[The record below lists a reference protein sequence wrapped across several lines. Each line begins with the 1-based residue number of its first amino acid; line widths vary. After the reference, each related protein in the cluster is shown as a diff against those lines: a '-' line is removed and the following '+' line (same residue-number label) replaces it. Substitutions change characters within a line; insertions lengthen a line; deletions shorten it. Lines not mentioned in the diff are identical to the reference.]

1 MSTDLERELGEAF
14 AIGAR
19 IESGKRALE
28 AMKADEG
35 ETAVI
40 SKELNPPSMGA
51 SPGAGAGAG
60 QPRNWGRII
69 KIAIAVVLL
78 IGILFAVYKFRSNLG
93 LQKIKENASH
103 AGEKLKAWFEMNS
116 DVVKAKIASWRNK
129 TDDGS
134 NAKFGTDHEKAIDDA
149 LTFMYPI
156 LENLEVLTK
165 GGTSVIGLDGVRAYV
180 LYGLVR
186 AAMGKGGVG
195 GLSAQELRAVVVNT
209 FEPGFKGFMR
219 VATPK
224 IINGEPPDSSDARQ
238 IVTDWLGFVKAEC
251 QRLQRPCELGRVL
264 DELTGPRSA
273 FARSAEENHSK
284 TQSVIDVYKLAYDL
298 SVFRRVPVAAEAAAF
313 GAGSKKKQEPCLF
326 VTDDGTRC
334 GTLCDRG
341 SACVCE
347 VHETELR
354 RMYPDSKEVPIAL
367 LLSHLKRKIGEHAG
381 EVMINDALAEIEGAA
396 AWKDRSEEVAAFMI
410 RNKAAFG
417 SAILKGA
424 ASTVWDVG
432 GAVLSTAGNITQT
445 LVNVPVAAYNY
456 ATRSTE
462 PETDPTPS
470 SAAPQ
475 QIESSPGD
483 SAATSDARSDSAA
496 SPPQPATGLT
506 KEQRAGFRKAQRA
519 QQKQAKEPQRSTS
532 AENRAKKNKEK
543 ENARLREKQSAPEKT
558 TRDGGARRREK
569 YAHVDDFVVAGKSI
583 FNEATFEEM
592 KRKFEARKA
601 ARDALLAQIGKKE
614 KKGKESTFA
623 RALEDHLTFVP
634 LDAESVEQSA
644 KIARRLAEGLVVYR
658 ARAQND
664 TETIAIMDAL
674 AKLKSAVRRVSD
686 EIYSFAVA
694 PIPFSVALE
703 RHYASAKVLST
714 VVPEDKRES
723 FKQHVHLVTLALK
736 ARYVEG
742 QDNIGDRA
750 IDKTR
755 DELLTFTRACLVPAE
770 AAAFGKRGGKK
781 TGTVPRESR
790 SAQMV
795 WDNLYRQAN
804 VDYGAVVVFETCIPE
819 DEGDLDSMLAAA
831 EITLFEQKKERSIT
845 EFVVGP
851 SGQSFGTNLNI
862 SGMARQAAQSV
873 GAERFYDAA
882 GTIWSEGR
890 EVVRL
895 VAAITVAAKVGETM
909 IMELMKLLLDGMYLV
924 KDLYNN
930 TVTTGKSEAVLRS
943 LVTSEE
949 QRKMEKEL
957 AEYTDRDSDRERVSR
972 TLQLQAE
979 VDELKM
985 VLNKPK
991 FGSATKSGTESGT
1004 ESGSA
1009 MQAASPGWAERV
1021 TIDGVSKAVKTFF
1034 TSAGTL
1040 IMEFVNAI
1048 REAIVETLDK
1058 GNAFDLFANVAAKI
1072 SEFFTGQSS
1081 SGNGM
1086 YSRLMGL
1093 LGRIGTLGTL
1103 TRLAVYFDGLEAWWN
1118 QPSKIRGLFTDPAG
1132 VLEGN
1137 DDKRSILRNPKYAKT
1152 ARVCVITLFLLRLL
1166 QIVRRVATGS
1176 IVHQIACDTAK
1187 TLVEY
1192 GEDDGLVASVAS
1204 VLGTNLQ
1211 KLVSCSEAA
1220 KDLDEEQLR
1229 KRRDELK
1236 LEKEELERQAAEK
1249 AANPAAPK
1257 AAGGKF
1263 GSRRGY

>member
-129 TDDGS
+129 TDGGS
-134 NAKFGTDHEKAIDDA
+134 DSKTEFGTDHEKAIDEA

-298 SVFRRVPVAAEAAAF
+298 SVFRRVPVAASAAAF

-381 EVMINDALAEIEGAA
+381 VVMINDALAEIEGAA
-396 AWKDRSEEVAAFMI
+396 AWKDRSEDVAALMI

-470 SAAPQ
+470 SAKPQ
-475 QIESSPGD
+475 PIESSPSD

-506 KEQRAGFRKAQRA
+506 KEQRAGFWKAQRA

-558 TRDGGARRREK
+558 TRDGVSRRGEK
-569 YAHVDDFVVAGKSI
+569 YAHVDDFVVAGKRI
-583 FNEATFEEM
+583 FNEATFDEM

-634 LDAESVEQSA
+634 LDAESAEQSA

-664 TETIAIMDAL
+664 TETIAIMDEL

-686 EIYSFAVA
+686 EVYSGAVA

-723 FKQHVHLVTLALK
+723 FKQHVYLVTLALK
-736 ARYVEG
+736 DRYVEG
-742 QDNIGDRA
+742 QDIGDRA

-770 AAAFGKRGGKK
+770 ESPDTAAAFGKRGGKN
-781 TGTVPRESR
+781 TVPRESR
-790 SAQMV
+790 SAQMR
-795 WDNLYRQAN
+795 WDNLYRKAN
-804 VDYGAVVVFETCIPE
+804 VDYGAVVVFENCIPK

-831 EITLFEQKKERSIT
+831 EITLCEEKKRRSIT

-851 SGQSFGTNLNI
+851 SGASFGTNLNI

-882 GTIWSEGR
+882 GALLSEGR

-930 TVTTGKSEAVLRS
+930 TVTTGKSEAVLRN

-949 QRKMEKEL
+949 QKKIQREL
-957 AEYTDRDSDRERVSR
+957 EAYTKARDDDRDTVK
-972 TLQLQAE
+972 TKLKLQAE
-979 VDELKM
+979 LGELQRR
-985 VLNKPK
+985 VNTK
-991 FGSATKSGTESGT
+991 FGSDSKDTPAMAPLGSGT

-1009 MQAASPGWAERV
+1009 IDEKEAASPGWRDRV
-1021 TIDGVSKAVKTFF
+1021 TIDGVSNAVKTFF
-1034 TSAGTL
+1034 TGAGTL
-1040 IMEFVNAI
+1040 IMEFVIAI
-1048 REAIVETLDK
+1048 RDAIVETLET

-1081 SGNGM
+1081 SNGEGM

-1103 TRLAVYFDGLEAWWN
+1103 TRLALYFDGLEAWWN

-1137 DDKRSILRNPKYAKT
+1137 GEKRDILRNPKYAKT

-1187 TLVEY
+1187 KLVDY
-1192 GEDDGLVASVAS
+1192 GEGSGLVAPVAS
-1204 VLGTNLQ
+1204 VLGSNLQ

-1220 KDLDEEQLR
+1220 KDLNEADLESQ
-1229 KRRDELK
+1229 KAT
-1236 LEKEELERQAAEK
+1236 LEKELKKKRQA
-1249 AANPAAPK
+1249 P
-1257 AAGGKF
+1257 KF